1 VKPSPRSPRFAR
13 QLLIGTLLGFVLSL
27 PAAAQELLLH
37 FPLDG
42 SPAVQ
47 GSAAGDSRLYVL
59 DAGPAPATVPGKVGN
74 ALYFSGNAAIAMPFA
89 LDHAVHP
96 QVTVTAWVKVDAQS
110 TGERTVFSAGNGN
123 VPKLSVYGD
132 RANFVS
138 ARGSQMFDAAMPRDE
153 WVFVAGVIDV
163 AGARIVTHQG
173 DAHRVKEGVNVG
185 NLYGPSGYRNPEDS
199 SVPFGPYVF
208 IGSHGF
214 GQWRANKMAIDD
226 VRVYASALTA
236 EQVAAIREAGAAPQ
250 AVADSGDT
258 SSCQGSADCAAGT
271 YCAVDGAC
279 YPDTQLPV
287 GYTPPSGTPSFY
299 KGDRIEVALE
309 DRPAG
314 PLDITYASEEE
325 ALAAAEARERQTAQD
340 ELARQQNE
348 LEAQRRAE
356 EEAPLQGAGATGPA
370 RPVGDPK
377 FSAVAGVEGQNM
389 MMVDAEG
396 EFIDEMF
403 LRRDDIEILCGV
415 RIFGQS
421 GEVGKFD
428 VCSPMY
434 MNPGAV
440 AAAQLEGAVIGS
452 IAVCTFGPDRKDS
465 FNRKNDAIQGFRI
478 TGSRIKEDGSIIY
491 VPVAQEGQ
499 FPTGCIEW
507 SPRMLCPTNPETLAT
522 GVVIHSRDRGDSIPE
537 IVGLQLI
544 CREVGVP

>member
-1 VKPSPRSPRFAR
+1 MKPGLRAPRLAR
-13 QLLIGTLLGFVLSL
+13 QLLIGTLLGLVLSL

-47 GSAAGDSRLYVL
+47 GGAAGDSRLYVL
-59 DAGPAPATVPGKVGN
+59 DAGPAPATVPGKFGN

-89 LDHAVHP
+89 LDHAVYP

-163 AGARIVTHQG
+163 AGARIATHQG

-185 NLYGPSGYRNPEDS
+185 NLYGPSGYRNPEDP

-226 VRVYASALTA
+226 VRVYATALTP
-236 EQVAAIREAGAAPQ
+236 EQVAAIRDAGAAAQ

-258 SSCQGSADCAAGT
+258 GSCQGSADCAAGT

-279 YPDTQLPV
+279 YPDSQLPV

-299 KGDRIEVALE
+299 KGDGVEVALE

-325 ALAAAEARERQTAQD
+325 ALAAAEARERQA
-340 ELARQQNE
+340 AE
-348 LEAQRRAE
+348 LEAQRQAEAKAE
-356 EEAPLQGAGATGPA
+356 EDSTVL
-370 RPVGDPK
+370 RPVPVGEPR
-377 FSAVAGVEGQNM
+377 FSGVAGHVGQNKRTLDLEDQFLHWIGWWEEADSPCL
-389 MMVDAEG
+389 VAIASEG
-396 EFIDEMF
+396 GEGYID
-403 LRRDDIEILCGV
+403 L
-415 RIFGQS
+415 
-421 GEVGKFD
+421 EVGCHSNVKLKLFYRSRD
-428 VCSPMY
+428 KAVKQVYLSPS
-434 MNPGAV
+434 V
-440 AAAQLEGAVIGS
+440 VGS
-452 IAVCTFGPDRKDS
+452 IAVCNNNPAALLNEALRLKGVRVS
-465 FNRKNDAIQGFRI
+465 GELIND
-478 TGSRIKEDGSIIY
+478 DGSTTY
-491 VPVAQEGQ
+491 VPASDEAHLQNCA
-499 FPTGCIEW
+499 TW
-507 SPRMLCPTNPETLAT
+507 SPVNLCPTSPVHMAT
-522 GVVIHSRDRGDSIPE
+522 GLIVHSNDAGGTGRFED

-544 CREVGVP
+544 CRQVGLR